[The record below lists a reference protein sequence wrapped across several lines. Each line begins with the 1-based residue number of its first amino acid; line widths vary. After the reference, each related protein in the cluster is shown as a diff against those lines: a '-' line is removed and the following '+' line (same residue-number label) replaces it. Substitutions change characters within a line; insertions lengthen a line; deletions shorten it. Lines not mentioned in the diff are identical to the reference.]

1 MWFKLSGDAR
11 LGACA
16 SENCWGQPTWR
27 LEAEGVGSNYCSGC
41 KEKIEQP
48 RQRRYILSGGQCVTC
63 SQYTPGDGMLPPHDA
78 SDRCESGKRNH
89 CTCDTCF

>member
-41 KEKIEQP
+41 KEKIGRIVKHEDC
-48 RQRRYILSGGQCVTC
+48 LNC
-63 SQYTPGDGMLPPHDA
+63 SCPPE
-78 SDRCESGKRNH
+78 DRC
-89 CTCDTCF
+89 